1 MPSHNKTQKIWRT
14 CKNVPCGSV
23 QDNCHPEYCVSENQ
37 ISKNWGNCNMEY
49 IVPKKFKHR
58 FHSKCEKERKARPT
72 KKTRMKKR
80 KNPTNS
86 VSASVMHAKMPYIWR
101 FLDNKTRRKMINLAR
116 KPIKEINIK
125 SFVK

>member
-1 MPSHNKTQKIWRT
+1 
-14 CKNVPCGSV
+14 
-23 QDNCHPEYCVSENQ
+23 
-37 ISKNWGNCNMEY
+37 MEY

-58 FHSKCEKERKARPT
+58 FHSKCEKERNARPAT
-72 KKTRMKKR
+72 KKRMKKR

-125 SFVK
+125 SFIK